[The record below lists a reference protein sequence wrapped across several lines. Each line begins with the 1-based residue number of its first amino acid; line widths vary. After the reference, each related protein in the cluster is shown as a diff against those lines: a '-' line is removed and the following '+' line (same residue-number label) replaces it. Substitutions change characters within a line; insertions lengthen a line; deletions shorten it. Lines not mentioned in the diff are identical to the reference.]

1 MSEAIKNRYDF
12 VVLFDVEN
20 GNPNGDPDAGNM
32 PRVDPET
39 GLGLVTDVC
48 LKRKIRNY
56 IETAKED
63 APGYRIYIKDQVP
76 LNRSDLEAGNALGI
90 QSDLQ
95 ALQKA
100 GSKEAK
106 AIASKIKASDPDI
119 DLKLCDWMCSQF
131 FDIRTFGAVMTTF
144 VKGALNCGQ
153 VRGPVQLGFA
163 RSIDPIVPQEVTIT
177 RVAITTESDAEKKG
191 TEMGRKYIVPYGL
204 YRVEGFVSAN
214 LARKVTGF
222 SEKDL
227 QLLWKAILNMFENDH
242 SAARGK
248 MAVRELIVFKHCS
261 ELGEAPSYKL
271 FDSVHVARKEGVSV
285 PRSYHDYL
293 VSVDT
298 DLPAGVTCE
307 RMS

>member
-1 MSEAIKNRYDF
+1 MSEVIKNRYDF

-56 IETAKED
+56 VEIAKEGE
-63 APGYRIYIKDQVP
+63 AGYGIYIKDQVP
-76 LNRSDLEAGNALGI
+76 LNRSDLDAGTALGV
-90 QSDLQ
+90 QSDLE

-100 GSKEAK
+100 GTKEAK
-106 AIASKIKASDPDI
+106 AIASKMKANDPAI
-119 DLKLCDWMCSQF
+119 DVKIRDWMCAHF

-163 RSIDPIVPQEVTIT
+163 RSVDPIVPQEVTIT
-177 RVAITTESDAEKKG
+177 RIAITTEADAEKKG

-204 YRVEGFVSAN
+204 YRAEGFVSAN

-222 SEKDL
+222 SEDDL
-227 QLLWKAILNMFENDH
+227 QLLWQAILNMFENDH

-248 MAVRELIVFKHCS
+248 MAVRELIVFKHDS
-261 ELGEAPSYKL
+261 ELGNAPSYKL
-271 FDSVHVARKEGVSV
+271 FDAVHVTRNSDVDV
-285 PRSYHDYL
+285 PRKYSDYT
-293 VSVDT
+293 VTVDA
-298 DLPAGVTCE
+298 DLPDGVTCE
-307 RMS
+307 RLG